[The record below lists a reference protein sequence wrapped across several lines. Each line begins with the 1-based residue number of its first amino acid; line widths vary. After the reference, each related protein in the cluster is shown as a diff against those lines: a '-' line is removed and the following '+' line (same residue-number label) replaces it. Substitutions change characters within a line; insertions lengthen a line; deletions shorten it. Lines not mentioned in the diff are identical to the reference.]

1 VQTGTTHYETL
12 GVSAAAPAS
21 EIRSCYVTLAR
32 LYHPDFQIGKEA
44 TARAEAEARM
54 RDINVA
60 WNVLGDR
67 TRRHVYD
74 RQLDKQSAKPSL
86 SSSRPEAAGVSGS
99 RRRWADRHAGD
110 GRAPALLLAVAV
122 AVLCLGVV
130 LGSNLLLASGLGC
143 ALCGGAA
150 SVRRKSA

>member
-1 VQTGTTHYETL
+1 MQTGTTHYETL
-12 GVSAAAPAS
+12 GVSDAAAAS
-21 EIRSCYVTLAR
+21 EISGCYVALAR

-67 TRRHVYD
+67 ARRHVYD
-74 RQLDKQSAKPSL
+74 RQLQKQSAEPSL
-86 SSSRPEAAGVSGS
+86 SSTRPEAGGISGS
-99 RRRWADRHAGD
+99 RRRRAGRYV
-110 GRAPALLLAVAV
+110 GASRAPAILLAVAV

-130 LGSNLLLASGLGC
+130 LGSNLLLALGL
-143 ALCGGAA
+143 AA
-150 SVRRKSA
+150 PSVAGQPR